1 MRGKWLLATA
11 IAALLLGGIG
21 TAGAAK
27 LISGKDVRDRSI
39 RGRDIAKNSVYSTN
53 LSNGLRK
60 AIFTQQAQSTSPGG
74 AGQQGAKGEKGEKGD
89 TGAQGPQ
96 GAKGDTG
103 PAGAS
108 GSSSSAENWGVINRN
123 PIGSP
128 EQELRSGPFT
138 PPNGKG
144 SLNFTVQGKGN
155 GTAGDPDF
163 TPAEKA
169 AFGNETDFVGDA
181 LSGIDQIGFSVFT
194 TGEDNARGNPNIP
207 NINREVN
214 RNGSAAGA
222 PGFSTLVFSP
232 PNSASNQWTDID
244 ATATTPPPGPVG
256 WYYTGSGNTCNQ
268 SNPCT
273 FADAKAEY
281 PDATIFTVAVSK
293 GRDFSWQGAIDAL
306 RINDRLF
313 DFEEKGVKESGA

>member
-1 MRGKWLLATA
+1 MRGKWLVATA
-11 IAALLLGGIG
+11 IAAMLLGGIG
-21 TAGAAK
+21 TAGAAR

-39 RGRDIAKNSVYSTN
+39 QGRDIARNSVYSSN
-53 LSNGLRK
+53 LSAGLRK
-60 AIFTQQAQSTSPGG
+60 TIFSQQASSTSPG
-74 AGQQGAKGEKGEKGD
+74 AQGQQGTQGAKGD

-96 GAKGDTG
+96 GQQGAKGDTG
-103 PAGAS
+103 AQGAS
-108 GSSSSAENWGVINRN
+108 GDSSSEGNWGVINRN
-123 PIGSP
+123 TIGSP
-128 EQELRSGPFT
+128 EQELRSGPAA
-138 PPNGKG
+138 PPSGKG

-194 TGEDNARGNPNIP
+194 TGEDNARGNPNMP
-207 NINREVN
+207 NINIEVD

-244 ATATTPPPGPVG
+244 ATATTPAPGPVG